1 MPRVVRVTVNHAV
14 GIHRARFLRL
24 RKKGKHAASQF
35 LLPAVQNTNQGNG
48 LIQRE
53 FPVPDRR
60 HPPGSRSGINP
71 VNLPFPTNP
80 GFRSFRSACKIPPH
94 RIQRLHSP
102 DHIRTATPGGRGGNA
117 TPDGKIFFHIQGRFQ
132 NGFRKMFSQSLQG
145 NILRAQR
152 SQSGPERLFHQ
163 MQVQAGMFRIRTP
176 GIQLGELLKRP
187 GQFPHAAFRQPLHP
201 AYGTARVS
209 VQRGQGTHQ
218 SLFHVIRNGKQQPSG
233 HQAVRVPLH
242 HGEADLPSGRIP
254 GTLRPYAFIHTNR
267 LSEHSHKLGS
277 VRILP
282 QRFLQQSGPAHQFL
296 KRFRNPVRHCGPVTR
311 PGSHRFRYGV
321 MIQMGK
327 KILLGQLGQLFNQ
340 FRFPWELPAAR
351 HTFQMFQHLPS
362 AFRGKLIRAH
372 QPVPYDFR
380 LVFDQSQG
388 IGRIMKPQP
397 VHYQPLG

>member
-1 MPRVVRVTVNHAV
+1 M
-14 GIHRARFLRL
+14 G
-24 RKKGKHAASQF
+24 
-35 LLPAVQNTNQGNG
+35 
-48 LIQRE
+48 
-53 FPVPDRR
+53 RR
-60 HPPGSRSGINP
+60 TS
-71 VNLPFPTNP
+71 
-80 GFRSFRSACKIPPH
+80 
-94 RIQRLHSP
+94 
-102 DHIRTATPGGRGGNA
+102 
-117 TPDGKIFFHIQGRFQ
+117 
-132 NGFRKMFSQSLQG
+132 
-145 NILRAQR
+145 
-152 SQSGPERLFHQ
+152 
-163 MQVQAGMFRIRTP
+163 
-176 GIQLGELLKRP
+176 
-187 GQFPHAAFRQPLHP
+187 
-201 AYGTARVS
+201 
-209 VQRGQGTHQ
+209 
-218 SLFHVIRNGKQQPSG
+218 
-233 HQAVRVPLH
+233 
-242 HGEADLPSGRIP
+242 PSGRIP
-254 GTLRPYAFIHTNR
+254 GALRPYAFIHTNR

-277 VRILP
+277 IRILP